1 MNSLS
6 NVCALP
12 RAARSALAIA
22 GIALLAAC
30 GGSATPPPD
39 TGPAVPAPIITAH
52 PQSHA
57 TTAGQYVSLSVI
69 ATGSDLTYTWRKNGT
84 ILSGLTSAAYYT
96 FKAALADSGAH
107 YSVEVSNPGGSVVSE
122 DAILTVTPAVR
133 DLILNGGF
141 EFLGGDG
148 NASSWTF
155 SDTQMTIKYADFSM
169 VAPLGGGTYLLANGY
184 WGAVKEDFVQ
194 QTVTIPADA
203 VQAGLSFKQ
212 AVANEFVPAAGP
224 PVNTWKVRILD
235 EAGAELATLLT
246 KTDADSNV
254 VDGQPVWTS
263 RSYDLLPYKGK
274 TIRLEFGSKQTDA
287 AKNTLF
293 ATDQVSLVVK

>member
-1 MNSLS
+1 MAPLS
-6 NVCALP
+6 NLL
-12 RAARSALAIA
+12 RAARSALALA
-22 GIALLAAC
+22 GLALAVGC
-30 GGSATPPPD
+30 GGSDTPPPD
-39 TGPAVPAPIITAH
+39 TGPAVPAPVITAQ

-57 TTAGQYVSLSVI
+57 TSAGQYVSLSVA
-69 ATGSDLTYTWRKNGT
+69 ATGSDLTFTWRKNGT

-122 DAILTVTPAVR
+122 DAVLTVTPAVR
-133 DLILNGGF
+133 DLIVNGSF

-148 NASSWTF
+148 NATSWTF
-155 SDTQMTIKYADFSM
+155 SDPQMTIKYADLSLS
-169 VAPLGGGTYLLANGY
+169 APLGAGTFLLANGY
-184 WGAVKEDFVQ
+184 WGAIHEDFVY

-203 VQAGLSFKQ
+203 VQAGLAFKQ
-212 AVANEFVPAAGP
+212 AVANVSFTPAAGA
-224 PVNTWKVRILD
+224 PVNTWKVRVLD

-246 KTDADSNV
+246 KTDGDANV

-274 TIRLEFGSKQTDA
+274 TIRLEFASKQTDA

-293 ATDQVSLVVK
+293 GTDTVSLVVK